1 MTFSLVITRAFLLAL
16 AAVTAI
22 GCHRAQ
28 AARLP
33 EPPVA
38 LDVPQPPP
46 RDLTPVVLAEY
57 EPPPPPTEDE
67 PPPVTATPPRPAAN
81 RPPDKP
87 AATPAASP
95 APDAPAP
102 VLQTTTNP
110 NASEQTAIRLLQ
122 AAESDLAR
130 VNINQLSQSDKDKY
144 NQIRSDVRQAKDA
157 LSIKNYSYAVRLAE
171 RSATLAAG
179 LVAKR

>member
-1 MTFSLVITRAFLLAL
+1 MILSRVTTRAFLLAW

-38 LDVPQPPP
+38 LEVPRPPT

-57 EPPPPPTEDE
+57 EPPPPPVEEE
-67 PPPVTATPPRPAAN
+67 PPPVTPTPPRPAAN

-87 AATPAASP
+87 AATPSSSP
-95 APDAPAP
+95 APDTPAP

-130 VNINQLSQSDKDKY
+130 VSYNQLAQGDKDKY
-144 NQIRSDVRQAKDA
+144 MQIRSDVQQAKDA
-157 LSIKNYSYAVRLAE
+157 LSIKNYGFALRLAE

>member
-1 MTFSLVITRAFLLAL
+1 MVRSPVLTRAFLLAL
-16 AAVTAI
+16 AAITAV

-33 EPPVA
+33 EPPIV
-38 LDVPQPPP
+38 LDVPSPPP

-57 EPPPPPTEDE
+57 EPPPPPVEEE
-67 PPPVTATPPRPAAN
+67 PAAETPTPPRPAAGK
-81 RPPDKP
+81 PPDKP
-87 AATPAASP
+87 ATTPAAP
-95 APDAPAP
+95 APDPPAP

-110 NASEQTAIRLLQ
+110 NASEQAAIRLLQ
-122 AAESDLAR
+122 AAESDLASL
-130 VNINQLSQSDKDKY
+130 NLNQLSQSDRDKY
-144 NQIRSDVRQAKDA
+144 NQVRSDVREAKAA

-179 LVAKR
+179 LAKR